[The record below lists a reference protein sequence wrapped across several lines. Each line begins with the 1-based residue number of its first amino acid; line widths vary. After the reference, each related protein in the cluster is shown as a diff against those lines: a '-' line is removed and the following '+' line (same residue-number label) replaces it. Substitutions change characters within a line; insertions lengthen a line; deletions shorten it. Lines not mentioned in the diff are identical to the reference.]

1 MHHVFTEL
9 ARLSSILALS
19 LQFSM
24 ESLACW
30 QFFVKYFW
38 IFFNSDSKKEEG
50 LLWGLCSGKRMMFS
64 QFKYSHV
71 HMCDYAYLKI
81 V

>member
-1 MHHVFTEL
+1 MYIPSWLGL
-9 ARLSSILALS
+9 APAWLSQFNFQWS
-19 LQFSM
+19 LY
-24 ESLACW
+24 
-30 QFFVKYFW
+30 FVKYFW